1 MDTMTIGCALTTYN
15 SNAYLEQQL
24 ETLVNQLRPFDE
36 VILVD
41 DASTND
47 TVQRLNQFIQDH
59 HLNHWKVFRHEQN
72 QGFIQTFQDALFHSN
87 SDLIFLCDHD
97 DLWYP
102 EKTKVMM
109 EQFVEDPKLQVLA
122 CSFDLVDEKGKLI
135 ADELM
140 NNRANH
146 NLIHRSVTPGKLN
159 PMFVQDILRYNFA
172 PGCTLALKKEIAKEY
187 LELIERQT
195 YTQLENQEENSI
207 LSLPH
212 DWAISI
218 LGAVHDGLYY
228 LDQPLMGYRQ
238 HEHNTLGMTRRHD
251 YTDRLKAAKLEAKQ
265 KQAMA
270 YIMDQKGSDQ
280 QKEQTHQVERLYVKR
295 AKALEN
301 KNLFSLG
308 WMLLTTLKQGMFLTF
323 GLDMKTAL
331 FSWFGR

>member
-36 VILVD
+36 VIIVD

-47 TVQRLNQFIQDH
+47 TVQRLNRFIADH
-59 HLNHWKVFRHEQN
+59 QLENWKVFQHEQN
-72 QGFIQTFQDALFHSN
+72 QGFIQTFQDALFHSS

-102 EKTKVMM
+102 QKTKVMT
-109 EQFVEDPKLQVLA
+109 EQFVLQPQLQVLA
-122 CSFDLVDEKGKLI
+122 CSFDLVDAKGEQI
-135 ADELM
+135 QDELM

-146 NLIHRSVTPGKLN
+146 NLIHRSVNPGQLN
-159 PMFVQDILRYNFA
+159 EMFVQDILRYNFA
-172 PGCTLALKKEIAKEY
+172 PGCTIALKKEIAQEY
-187 LELIERQT
+187 LDLIHQ
-195 YTQLENQEENSI
+195 QAKMANQEEMNI

-218 LGAVHDGLYY
+218 LGAVNGGLYY

-251 YTDRLKAAKLEAKQ
+251 YADRLKAAKLEAKQ
-265 KQAMA
+265 KQALA

-280 QKEQTHQVERLYVKR
+280 QKTQTQQVKDLYVKR
-295 AKALEN
+295 ANALEN
-301 KNLFSLG
+301 KNLFSLT
-308 WMLLTTLKQGMFLTF
+308 WMLLTTWPQGMFLTF
-323 GLDMKTAL
+323 GLDLKTTL
-331 FSWFGR
+331 FSFVGR

>member
-36 VILVD
+36 VIIVD

-47 TVQRLNQFIQDH
+47 TVQRLNRFIADNQ
-59 HLNHWKVFRHEQN
+59 LENWKVFQHEQN
-72 QGFIQTFQDALFHSN
+72 QGFIQTFQDALFHSS

-102 EKTKVMM
+102 QKTKVMT
-109 EQFVEDPKLQVLA
+109 EQFVLQPQLQVLA
-122 CSFDLVDEKGKLI
+122 CSFYLVDAKGEQI
-135 ADELM
+135 QDELM

-146 NLIHRSVTPGKLN
+146 NLIHRSVNPGQLN
-159 PMFVQDILRYNFA
+159 EMFVQDILRYNFA
-172 PGCTLALKKEIAKEY
+172 PGCTIALKKEIAQEY
-187 LELIERQT
+187 LDLIHQ
-195 YTQLENQEENSI
+195 QAKMANQEEMNI

-218 LGAVHDGLYY
+218 LGAVNGGLYY

-251 YTDRLKAAKLEAKQ
+251 YADRLKAAKLEAKQ
-265 KQAMA
+265 KQALA
-270 YIMDQKGSDQ
+270 YIMGQKGSDQ
-280 QKEQTHQVERLYVKR
+280 QKAQTQQVKDLYVKR
-295 AKALEN
+295 ANALEN
-301 KNLFSLG
+301 KNLFLLT
-308 WMLLTTLKQGMFLTF
+308 WMLLTTWPQGMFLTF
-323 GLDMKTAL
+323 GLDLKTTL
-331 FSWFGR
+331 FSFVGR